1 MNLLRLPTLVA
12 SLWIGVTAASF
23 AQSTPTSPTMS
34 PNSGGS
40 KKADPSGLG
49 LLQKDRPKGA
59 KTEITAEDSATFD
72 NDKNLA
78 VFTGKVVVVDPQFKL
93 FCEQLNV
100 FLNAE
105 RKGLDRAEA
114 EGNVVIIQEN
124 VDDKGDVVK
133 SIGRA
138 GKAVFNPTTGDITMT
153 VSPQIQQG
161 INNHIAAT
169 PETVMILN
177 RQGRL
182 TTNGKSRT
190 TIVDATDAP

>member
-1 MNLLRLPTLVA
+1 MKISHLSLVA
-12 SLWIGVTAASF
+12 TLALGLTASAF
-23 AQSTPTSPTMS
+23 AQNSPTMN
-34 PNSGGS
+34 PNSAGA
-40 KKADPSGLG
+40 KKTDPAGLG

-59 KTEITAEDSATFD
+59 KTEITAEESATFD

-78 VFTGKVVVVDPQFKL
+78 VFTGKVVVVDPQFRL
-93 FCEQLNV
+93 FCDKLNV
-100 FLNAE
+100 YLNPE

-114 EGNVVIIQEN
+114 VGNVTIIQEN
-124 VDDKGDVVK
+124 VDEKGDVVK

-138 GKAVFNPTTGDITMT
+138 GKALFEPGTGDITLT
-153 VSPQIQQG
+153 ESPQIQQG
-161 INNHIAAT
+161 INNHVAAT

-190 TIVDATDAP
+190 TIVDATEAP